1 MSRVEIERRIAEIQA
16 EENEMAERQ
25 YRYGYMIDRQY
36 SAKLFQEKMKLMKQ
50 LKCRW
55 NYCVIGIYGGNTYGE
70 IEEVRIFGL
79 YNWKSD
85 ERENCNSSIRKSKI

>member
-1 MSRVEIERRIAEIQA
+1 MALQMNKSCIVLEEMKMSRVEIERRIAEIQA

-50 LKCRW
+50 LKCR
-55 NYCVIGIYGGNTYGE
+55 
-70 IEEVRIFGL
+70 
-79 YNWKSD
+79 
-85 ERENCNSSIRKSKI
+85 